1 MTVNFKSLGW
11 YLFTDFLIIVAFRI
25 YAPDHLSNQNII
37 VLLAASVSLW
47 LLFDRE
53 KR

>member
-1 MTVNFKSLGW
+1 MTINFKSLGW
-11 YLFTDFLIIVAFRI
+11 YLFTDFLIIGAFRI
-25 YAPDHLSNQNII
+25 YAPEYLSNQNII
-37 VLLAASVSLW
+37 VLIASSIVLW